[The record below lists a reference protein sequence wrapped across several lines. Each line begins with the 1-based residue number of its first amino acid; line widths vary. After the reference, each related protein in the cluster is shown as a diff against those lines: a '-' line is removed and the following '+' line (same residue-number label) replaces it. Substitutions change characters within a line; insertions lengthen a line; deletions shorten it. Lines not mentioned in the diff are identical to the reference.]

1 MSEEALS
8 FGLKTKL
15 VFDEGGT
22 DPRLWDVRRVSLSE
36 PE

>member
-15 VFDEGGT
+15 VFDEGDGSPPLGRET
-22 DPRLWDVRRVSLSE
+22 SE
-36 PE
+36 HE